1 MAWNG
6 MTLTTSGR
14 RALSKAQA
22 EDTLKIHSIAIGDGN
37 PPANF
42 NSVEGLISPKF
53 EITELSIDITDTGC
67 VITGDFPK
75 VNYDYYFR
83 ELGVTVETSGGIKL
97 YAYDNCG
104 SDAEYIVN
112 TSTIES
118 TSKRVRIELIFSN
131 ISNVTVSHPSVL
143 YVSYEDLDNK
153 VNTLKTT
160 VYEDFGKKADNL
172 QEQISRSN
180 NTRNIQ
186 VRASN
191 FTTQGPYT
199 QRIDLAGIKSTDV
212 PEIALI
218 IPDGVTDSAR
228 VKAIKKAWSCVDRI
242 DTYDGY
248 IVISCF
254 VKKPETD
261 ILLLMKGV

>member
-22 EDTLKIHSIAIGDGN
+22 EDTLRIHSMVIGDGS

-42 NSVEGLISPKF
+42 NTVERLVNQRL
-53 EITELSIDITDTGC
+53 EITELSIDLTDTGC
-67 VITGDFPK
+67 VVTGDFPN
-75 VNYDYYFR
+75 VGFDYYFR
-83 ELGVTVETSGGIKL
+83 ELGLTVETSSGIRL

-104 SDAEYIVN
+104 ADAEYVIN
-112 TSTIES
+112 TSTVER
-118 TSKRVRIELIFSN
+118 TDKRVRIELIFSN

-153 VNTLKTT
+153 VNTLKTK
-160 VYEDFGKKADNL
+160 VYKDLEEKSDNL

-199 QRIDLAGIKSTDV
+199 QRINVAEIKSTDV
-212 PEIALI
+212 PEISLL
-218 IPDGVTDSAR
+218 IPDGITDSAR
-228 VKAIKKAWSCVDRI
+228 V
-242 DTYDGY
+242 
-248 IVISCF
+248 
-254 VKKPETD
+254 
-261 ILLLMKGV
+261 

>member
-37 PPANF
+37 PPVNF

-53 EITELSIDITDTGC
+53 EITELSIDITETGC

-83 ELGVTVETSGGIKL
+83 ELGVMVETSGGIKL

-112 TSTIES
+112 TSTIEN
-118 TSKRVRIELIFSN
+118 TAKRVRIELIFSN
-131 ISNVTVSHPSVL
+131 ISNVSVL

-153 VNTLKTT
+153 VNTLKTK
-160 VYEDFGKKADNL
+160 VYEDLEKKADNL

-199 QRIDLAGIKSTDV
+199 QRIDVEGIKGTDV
-212 PEIALI
+212 PEIALL

-254 VKKPETD
+254 VKKPDTD
-261 ILLLMKGV
+261 ILLLIKGV

>member
-1 MAWNG
+1 MAWYG

-37 PPANF
+37 PPVNF

-53 EITELSIDITDTGC
+53 EITELSIDITETGC

-83 ELGVTVETSGGIKL
+83 ELGVMVETSGGIKL

-112 TSTIES
+112 TSTIEN
-118 TSKRVRIELIFSN
+118 TAKRVRIELIFSN
-131 ISNVTVSHPSVL
+131 ISNVSVL

-153 VNTLKTT
+153 VNTLKTK
-160 VYEDFGKKADNL
+160 VYEDLEKKADNL

-199 QRIDLAGIKSTDV
+199 QRIDVEGIKGTDV
-212 PEIALI
+212 PEIALL

-254 VKKPETD
+254 VKKPDTD
-261 ILLLMKGV
+261 ILLLIKGV